1 MSNDPI
7 GRAITDKLRGYW
19 KNHPGQRDFVH
30 GTYHQGANLF
40 WQGMAVTQVIAQN
53 NMEDKKR
60 MADIF

>member
-53 NMEDKKR
+53 NIGR
-60 MADIF
+60 